1 MSELLSAIGGR
12 FACRKFHGRP
22 VESHELDLVLEAG
35 RIAPSAFG
43 MEPWRFIV
51 VASPAARAKVA
62 AACFGQ
68 EPAIGAPVLIAIVAQ
83 YGVLQPDS
91 AFVEARLTAEAGGSP
106 PPKELRE
113 MYRGF
118 YAGIEPKSW
127 ALAQCNFAA
136 ALMMVQATGIGLATC
151 PIGGFDEA
159 ALTAALALGKGEAP
173 ALVLALGHCGER
185 QGERRRRGMAELVT
199 AI

>member
-1 MSELLSAIGGR
+1 MAELLSSIGGR

-22 VESHELDLVLEAG
+22 VESHALDLVLQAG

-51 VASPAARAKVA
+51 VASPAARARVA

-68 EPAIGAPVLIAIVAQ
+68 EPAVGAPVLIAIVAQ

-106 PPKELRE
+106 PSRELRD
-113 MYRGF
+113 MYREF
-118 YAGIEPKSW
+118 YAQIEPRSW

-136 ALMMVQATGIGLATC
+136 AQMMVQATGSGLATC

-159 ALTAALALGKGEAP
+159 ALTAALDLARGEAP
-173 ALVLALGHCGER
+173 ALVLALGHCLQP
-185 QGERRRRGMAELVT
+185 QGERRRRGMDELVR